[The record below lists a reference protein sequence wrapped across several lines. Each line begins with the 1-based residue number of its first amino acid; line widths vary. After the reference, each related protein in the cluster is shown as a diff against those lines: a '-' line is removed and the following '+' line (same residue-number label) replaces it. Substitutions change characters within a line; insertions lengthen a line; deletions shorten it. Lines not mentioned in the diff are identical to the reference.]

1 MMASTR
7 VRRTTVR
14 GCLSPQAG
22 ERKAFLRQECGQDE
36 LGHTVEALLIQD
48 ANAGS
53 LLEHPPFDLLSQ
65 AVVRPGTTGPLSG

>member
-14 GCLSPQAG
+14 GALALKPE
-22 ERKAFLRQECGQDE
+22 ERKAFLRQECGQGE
-36 LGHTVEALLIQD
+36 LRHTVEALLIPD

-65 AVVRPGTTGPLSG
+65 AVVRPGTIGPRSG